1 MTLPLV
7 WEEEKRYSPVSGA
20 GKRIQFS
27 LIDVVRLVG
36 VPVGQS

>member
-1 MTLPLV
+1 MTQPLV
-7 WEEEKRYSPVSGA
+7 WEEEKRDSSVSGG

-27 LIDVVRLVG
+27 LIDVAHLVG